1 MAYGRFVSEFL
12 KHPKQVGTFTR
23 SSRFLAKEMAKEID
37 GAGHII
43 EFGAGTG
50 SVTSEILK
58 HLPESGRLTCFE
70 INPRFCKH
78 LERINDPRLKV
89 INDDAKNCERYV
101 DSIECIVSG
110 LPLRLFS
117 EPQRDSILDI
127 SSKSKR
133 YIQLQYTPFLKEKME
148 HYFQEVKMKLVLL
161 NFPPAFVYVC
171 KTPDK

>member
-12 KHPKQVGTFTR
+12 KHPRQIGTFTR

-37 GAGHII
+37 GVGHII

-110 LPLRLFS
+110 
-117 EPQRDSILDI
+117 
-127 SSKSKR
+127 
-133 YIQLQYTPFLKEKME
+133 KME